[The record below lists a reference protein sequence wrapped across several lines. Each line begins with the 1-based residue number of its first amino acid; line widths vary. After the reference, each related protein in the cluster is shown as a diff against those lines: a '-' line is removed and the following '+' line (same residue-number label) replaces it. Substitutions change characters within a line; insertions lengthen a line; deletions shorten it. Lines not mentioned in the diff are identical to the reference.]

1 MVSVGLLVR
10 LRARP
15 GQETAVANF
24 LEGIMPLIR
33 EEEQTT
39 CFFAL
44 RLGPAEFAIF
54 DAFPDDAGRQAHLGG
69 KAATA
74 LFARADE
81 LFAEP
86 PQASPAD
93 VVASKLPQ
101 PAGALPA
108 GA

>member
-33 EEEQTT
+33 EEQQTT
-39 CFFAL
+39 SFVAL

-54 DAFPDDAGRQAHLGG
+54 DTFPDEAGRQAHIAGR
-69 KAATA
+69 AAAA
-74 LFARADE
+74 LFSRADE
-81 LFAEP
+81 LLAEP
-86 PQASPAD
+86 PIVSPVD
-93 VVASKLPQ
+93 VLASKPLEPVSAQ
-101 PAGALPA
+101 PATA
-108 GA
+108 